1 MKPSRLRVLR
11 VLAALALVIV
21 LNGSWSAFPPCC

>member
-11 VLAALALVIV
+11 VLLVLALLVT
-21 LNGSWSAFPPCC
+21 LGGSWSAFPPCC